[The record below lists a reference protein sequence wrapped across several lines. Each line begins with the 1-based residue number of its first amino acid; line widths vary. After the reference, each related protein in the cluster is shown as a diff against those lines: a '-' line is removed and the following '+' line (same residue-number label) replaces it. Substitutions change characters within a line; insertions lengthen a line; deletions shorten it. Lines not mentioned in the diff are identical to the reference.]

1 MKDKDLRKLI
11 GSRARERRMELN
23 LNQQYIA
30 EKLDVNKS
38 TIQRYESGTI
48 DNTKKLVLEGLAEV
62 LHVSVEWLKGE
73 TDEYETKITDKRDL
87 QIRDLMSQIL
97 EVKTDGLDKS
107 QAAFLKDILIIIMGE
122 YTLFADSFISGCRG
136 FRSGQDNS
144 KIAKAMGFETAEEYD
159 EIMFLREITR
169 SINAYNDISE
179 VLRLY
184 TKDAKKASNR
194 LRALL
199 ADFRDE
205 K

>member
-107 QAAFLKDILIIIMGE
+107 QAAFLKDILILIMGE
-122 YTLFADSFISGCRG
+122 YTLFADSFVRGCTG
-136 FRSGQDNS
+136 FRIGQDNQ
-144 KIAKAMGFETAEEYD
+144 KVAKAMGFETVEEYD

-205 K
+205 E